1 MTDYSRSNIILPIFE
16 EAEAFLTALAGQDAQ
31 FTFQTFDDVKVWSE
45 EKQKMIPRKGTPNAP
60 DVVRVFNGTF
70 NAHKHTLAALN
81 AKGAGVYVTVNQ
93 TDLKGRKEENI
104 LKVRVLCVD
113 LDGSPIQP
121 IKDLPEDLQP
131 HIIIESSPNKWHA
144 YWLVNNCE
152 LEQFKPLQQAL
163 AAKFDGDKAVCD
175 LPRVM
180 RLAGFSHNKAESF
193 ITHIH
198 TMQDNLYPYSVNK
211 LIVGLGLNNDKKP
224 KSQAAIVA
232 ISAIDDDF
240 TIGLPPEA
248 DVIADLKSALEYLS
262 CEDYHDWIR
271 QAMRL
276 KTLGDTGLELFLS
289 WSSKSAKFDRVDAI
303 HKWQGLQAN
312 RTDYKAIFNE
322 AKANGWINPLSS
334 HKPPK
339 TEKTDPIDPDL
350 INKKIEALPTPEERN
365 TARALQSAL
374 ACIESGD
381 FIGDSAI
388 TSSKIIGYG
397 LSHEYK
403 QAQGSIGAL
412 LAIDWDNR
420 TGSNS
425 FSNYMGADLKHDNPI
440 KIASIYKLAQGKGW
454 EMPPEEWQDP
464 ESINAHYEALD
475 YPLEQL
481 PDPLRL
487 LIIEVVD
494 YLQCPIAMAVNSL
507 LGALS
512 LCTQGLV
519 NVARDSQLT
528 SISSLFLLLI
538 AESGE
543 RKSAC
548 DNLLTKHLKE
558 LDIERSKAD
567 GEARKQYQREY
578 ITWRA
583 ELDGAMTAIKRASEK
598 GVVEESLRGRVNVLD
613 LSEPIPP
620 RGTTFLLEDT
630 TPEGL
635 VKVMKRGYPS
645 QGIFSSEAGIVFGS
659 HGMSSDS
666 AMRNMAI
673 LNKFWDGESIRVSRQ
688 DSDKDV
694 LLSDRRLTL
703 SLAIQASTVR
713 AFFDG
718 SKGLARGTGFGAR
731 FLIAWPKST
740 QGTRLYKEPP
750 THMKH
755 LEDFRRKTLAI
766 IKTPLTLVDEYTSEI
781 QAHKLILTTKAKNV
795 WTQFF
800 NDTEQELRTGGEL
813 TNIKD
818 VTSKAADNAT
828 RIAAL
833 FHVYEHGITG
843 AITEDHMKRACHLM
857 FWYLLESRRFFGEI
871 ALPKEIGNAT
881 LLDAW
886 LIDYCKDNNVTRIS
900 TMLARQLCPNSLR
913 SKAVY
918 EETIKHLTELGR
930 IRTVKEGKKKWL
942 EINPKLLEV

>member
-1 MTDYSRSNIILPIFE
+1 MTDYNRSNILLPHFE
-16 EAEAFLTALAGQDAQ
+16 EAEVFLETLAGKDAQ

-45 EKQKMIPRKGTPNAP
+45 EKQKFINRQAPNLAHIFQGI
-60 DVVRVFNGTF
+60 FNQ
-70 NAHKHTLAALN
+70 HKQALAALN

-93 TDLKGRKEENI
+93 TDLKGRKEANI
-104 LKVRVLCVD
+104 VKVRALFVD

-121 IKDLPEDLQP
+121 ILDLPEDLQP
-131 HIIIESSPNKWHA
+131 HIIIESSPNRYHA
-144 YWLVNNCE
+144 YWLVNNCT
-152 LEQFKPLQQAL
+152 LEEFKPLQQAL
-163 AAKFDGDKAVCD
+163 AAKFNGDKAVND

-193 ITHIH
+193 ITRIH
-198 TMQDNLYPYSVNK
+198 TMQDTLYPYSVNK
-211 LIVGLGLNNDKKP
+211 LMFGLGLKNDKKA

-271 QAMRL
+271 QAHRL

-289 WSSKSAKFDRVDAI
+289 WSSKGSTFERVDAI
-303 HKWQGLQAN
+303 HKWRGLHAD
-312 RTDYKAIFNE
+312 RTGYKAIFNE
-322 AKANGWINPLSS
+322 AKANGWTNPLSS

-339 TEKTDPIDPDL
+339 TEKTDPIDPDF
-350 INKKIEALPTPEERN
+350 INKTIEALPTPEERN

-388 TSSKIIGYG
+388 TSSQIIGYG

-403 QAQGSIGAL
+403 QTQGSIGAL
-412 LAIDWDNR
+412 LAMDWESR

-425 FSNYMGADLKHDNPI
+425 FSYYMGADLNHDTPI
-440 KIASIYKLAQGKGW
+440 KIASIYKLAQSKGW
-454 EMPPEEWQDP
+454 EKPPEEWQDP
-464 ESINAHYEALD
+464 ESINAHFEALD

-487 LIIEVVD
+487 LIVEVVD

-519 NVARDSQLT
+519 DVARDSQLT
-528 SISSLFLLLI
+528 SVSSLFLLLI

-548 DNLLTKHLKE
+548 DGLLTKHLKE
-558 LDIERSKAD
+558 LDIERFKAD
-567 GEARKQYQREY
+567 REAKKQYLREY
-578 ITWRA
+578 KKWQV
-583 ELDGAMTAIKRASEK
+583 ELDGLLNALKRASEK
-598 GVVEESLRGRVNVLD
+598 GLPDDGINERINNLYLQ
-613 LSEPIPP
+613 EPIAP

-635 VKVMKRGYPS
+635 TKALDKGHPS
-645 QGIFSSEAGIVFGS
+645 QGIFSSEAGVVFGS
-659 HGMSSDS
+659 HGMNSES
-666 AMRNMAI
+666 AMRNMAT
-673 LNKFWDGESIRVSRQ
+673 LNKFWDGESHRKNRS
-688 DSDKDV
+688 DSSNDM
-694 LLSDRRLTL
+694 LLSGRRLTL
-703 SLAIQASTVR
+703 NLAIQASTVR

-718 SKGLARGTGFGAR
+718 TKGLARGTGFGAR

-740 QGTRLYKEPP
+740 QGFRLYKEP
-750 THMKH
+750 THNTPH
-755 LEDFRRKTLAI
+755 LAAFKRRTLELI
-766 IKTPLTLVDEYTSEI
+766 NTPLTIDDETGSI
-781 QAHKLILTTKAKNV
+781 QTHNLILTTKAKAV
-795 WTQFF
+795 WTKFF

-843 AITEDHMKRACHLM
+843 AITEDHMIRACALM

-871 ALPKEIGNAT
+871 ALPKEISNAT

-886 LIDYCKDNNVTRIS
+886 FLDYCKDNQLTRIS
-900 TMLARQLCPNSLR
+900 TMLARQLCPNSIR
-913 SKAVY
+913 SKAIY
-918 EETIKHLTELGR
+918 EETIKNLTELGR

-942 EINPKLLEV
+942 EVNPKLLEV